1 MKKLIAILFPILLL
15 QVAAKAQI
23 QHVIVEK
30 YYVSDSLD
38 NTDTIDGAAR
48 ALPVGS
54 KTYRVYVQLDA
65 GYRLKKMYGTANHPL
80 KIKSTANFFNNI
92 DRPTAYFGY
101 LINKAWFSGNPT
113 LALDSWLTLGLCA
126 TNYNG
131 VLKTDDTDGS
141 VILPSWGG
149 TASVPGGILR
159 NNDTAAG
166 IPITTEDG
174 MKPKTGTF
182 TTWINNGFIDSPTG
196 TEDTTV
202 FGSVNTGSQFISTT
216 AFLQQNSGV
225 IGDSLTGEKVL
236 VAQLTTTGEIS
247 FELNLQL
254 ITPGGASMNIV
265 PGNNSLPTTGDT
277 TVNGMLK
284 YPPDAPVCGCK
295 DPNYLEY
302 NAAYACSDPFS
313 CIHLVV
319 LGCMDTLACNYDPAV
334 NFHIQSLCCYPG
346 NCNNRD
352 IALVCPG
359 IATEAG
365 VQLYPNPATE
375 GITIQFSAGEYIET
389 KYAIF
394 DSYGT
399 VVLQRDLGMRTGNVV
414 ENVDI
419 SNLQTG
425 LYLLKVFKGNNNV
438 ESKTFMKQ

>member
-1 MKKLIAILFPILLL
+1 MKKLIAILFSVLLL
-15 QVAAKAQI
+15 HAAVKAQI
-23 QHVIVEK
+23 QHVIVER

-38 NTDTIDGAAR
+38 NTDTISGAAR
-48 ALPVGS
+48 ALPIGS
-54 KTYRVYVQLDA
+54 TTYRVYVQLDA
-65 GYRLKKMYGTANHPL
+65 GYRLKKIYGTPKHPW
-80 KIKSTANFFNNI
+80 KIQSTANFFNNT
-92 DRPTAYFGY
+92 DRAASNFGY
-101 LINKAWFSGNPT
+101 LLNKNWFSGNPT
-113 LALDSWLTLGLCA
+113 LALDSWITLGLCTA
-126 TNYNG
+126 AYNG

-141 VILPSWGG
+141 FVLPSWGG

-166 IPITTEDG
+166 IPIITEDG

-182 TTWINNGFIDSPTG
+182 TTWIPNGFYDATG
-196 TEDTTV
+196 TTDTTV
-202 FGSVNTGSQFISTT
+202 FGPVNTGSQFISTSRY
-216 AFLQQNSGV
+216 LQQNSGV

-236 VAQLTTTGEIS
+236 VAQLTTTGTLS
-247 FELNLQL
+247 FEFNLQL
-254 ITPGGASMNIV
+254 ITPSGASMNIV
-265 PGNNSLPTTGDT
+265 PSNNSLPTTGDT

-334 NFHIQSLCCYPG
+334 NYHIQSLCCYPG

-359 IATEAG
+359 IATEVS
-365 VQLYPNPATE
+365 VQLYPNPATTE
-375 GITIQFSAGEYIET
+375 ITIQFSAGEYIET

-399 VVLQRDLGMRTGNVV
+399 IVAQRDLGIRSGSVQ
-414 ENVDI
+414 ENIDI